1 MVDALASGASVRK
14 DVRVQ
19 VPPRA
24 QNSKKGAEM
33 NEQQKRERHEQMAKR
48 LMETRRLVDEDLG
61 GKIFSREEV
70 DELIKKVREENKN
83 LGRD

>member
-1 MVDALASGASVRK
+1 
-14 DVRVQ
+14 
-19 VPPRA
+19 
-24 QNSKKGAEM
+24 M

-70 DELIKKVREENKN
+70 DELIKKVRKKTKS
-83 LGRD
+83 